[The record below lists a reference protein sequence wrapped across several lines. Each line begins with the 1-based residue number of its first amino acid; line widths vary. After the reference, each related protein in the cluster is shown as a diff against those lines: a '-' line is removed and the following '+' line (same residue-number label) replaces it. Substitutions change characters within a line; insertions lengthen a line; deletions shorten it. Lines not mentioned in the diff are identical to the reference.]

1 MCRHLSPDKTYTSPC
16 RKAGFFIAAG
26 NTPSSHQPAMTL
38 DTQMTLAL
46 LQELLLALR
55 ANDAEGFKG
64 WLALG
69 LDELGRQVVV
79 ELMQDWMSPLL
90 TEMEQDRLVGWH

>member
-1 MCRHLSPDKTYTSPC
+1 
-16 RKAGFFIAAG
+16 
-26 NTPSSHQPAMTL
+26 MTL

-69 LDELGRQVVV
+69 LEELGRQVVV
-79 ELMQDWMSPLL
+79 ELMQDYPLTL
-90 TEMEQDRLVGWH
+90 IPHQYSSFHINRKDTSFQ

>member
-1 MCRHLSPDKTYTSPC
+1 
-16 RKAGFFIAAG
+16 
-26 NTPSSHQPAMTL
+26 MTL

-64 WLALG
+64 WLAVAIE
-69 LDELGRQVVV
+69 ELGRAVAAEVDAKWLVV
-79 ELMQDWMSPLL
+79 LL
-90 TEMEQDRLVGWH
+90 LKRN

>member
-1 MCRHLSPDKTYTSPC
+1 MIAAVYVSTKPHTFPSPR

-26 NTPSSHQPAMTL
+26 NTPSSHQPAITL

-69 LDELGRQVVV
+69 LEELGRQVV
-79 ELMQDWMSPLL
+79 LL
-90 TEMEQDRLVGWH
+90 

>member
-1 MCRHLSPDKTYTSPC
+1 
-16 RKAGFFIAAG
+16 
-26 NTPSSHQPAMTL
+26 MTL

-64 WLALG
+64 WLGSLAAG
-69 LDELGRQVVV
+69 
-79 ELMQDWMSPLL
+79 SKPLIL
-90 TEMEQDRLVGWH
+90 LRHWA